1 MLLASDLLGGDPIP
15 WLVLALGG
23 ALAIGTGLALV
34 RGQGD
39 PAEGE
44 LQRPP
49 TGRSV
54 AMILIGVVAALWALA
69 SLLKG

>member
-1 MLLASDLLGGDPIP
+1 VVLASDLLGGDPIP

-23 ALAIGTGLALV
+23 ALAVGTALALV

-39 PAEGE
+39 ADGGD
-44 LQRPP
+44 LTRPP

-54 AMILIGVVAALWALA
+54 VMIGIGLVASLWALA